1 MDRSMRG
8 IGSRNPLRRPVL
20 HSNPTESNILTHS
33 RRNQLRRDPDT
44 MGNNASTDS
53 LRPSKSLSSPNLHK
67 LGRSEL
73 THGTGSTIKDR
84 PLPQYEAG
92 FYFPNHSS
100 DTLNEEEEEDQDT
113 IDTENNTGNSNVQN
127 SSRNDND
134 KNSLGSA
141 FSRRRKNPNLIH
153 YENDESL
160 LVDVL
165 PSFDMYNVLHRHIPQ
180 GNVDPDR
187 HDFPP
192 TYEEESTHTLEPP
205 AEIHPHD
212 NSISNN
218 HHHLPNQRIDSN
230 VHQESIDIH
239 DLRPLNT
246 LRYNIS
252 NNIPFEDDLNDADN
266 IVIDK
271 VYSLPKLVTPIEIEI
286 HITKNAPKPDIK
298 VPDESILKEYT
309 SGDIIHGYCT
319 IHNKSPNRLKFE
331 MFYVTLEGY
340 ISIIDRQQGKRTV
353 KRFLRMVDLSAS
365 WSYTNIDLS
374 SGIDIKVGET
384 DKEDGAIIGL
394 NNSRILEPNMKY
406 KKIFM
411 FKLPTQLLDVS
422 CKHEQYSHCLLP
434 PSFGIDK
441 FKDHGKYAGIRI
453 NSVLGCGHLG
463 SKGSPILTR
472 DLSDDDI
479 SINYTIDA
487 RIVGKDPKSHKLNI
501 MKEREY
507 NLRVMPFEF
516 GSSLKTE
523 SKASKKQLKD
533 LERLIQERLDALAK
547 IMKKVENN
555 EQICN
560 SDIHVD
566 DLSGNFDNNDELDS
580 HDILRR
586 KMDQLHINNRLD
598 DARNIYELSDFK
610 CLAPTQNSVETEISY
625 KYKSKSKLKSKSK
638 SKSSGKSSGFFS
650 GFITSASSSL
660 SLTAISS
667 SSTELKNSLTP
678 TKSGNH
684 SSTTGITKSADH
696 IDKITPNNDSS
707 KSIPSGS
714 NSNVSLSA
722 PIITSPSLTSSS
734 QSEKSGLLV
743 ISANIPVRSIPYWS
757 PSIIRKANKMEN
769 KNRHDQ
775 ENWARLAQL
784 VSENERDILKNLP
797 IKITCIESNNSI
809 PHDPPP
815 IQSITTQLIV
825 ITGRSDFS
833 IPIKLS
839 VDMLS
844 DDKRLNN
851 IKKTFHS
858 YRQQVSNYQTRF
870 QEQREKINKLYNL
883 GTSSNNKKVLH
894 FKDFISDQIKSDI
907 ESLSNIEVRCDILN
921 EIFKKQ
927 PSSTTQT
934 SHSPIRHLDGTLSP
948 ERRRDTVMSS
958 PIHNNTEE
966 NSAIGKGWSQVGT
979 QEFERFVL
987 ADLEMTRDIGETLI
1001 PSFESCLC
1009 CRFYAIRVNI
1019 KFDSHIGSASLDIPI
1034 NVKKMNI

>member
-1 MDRSMRG
+1 MDGSMRG
-8 IGSRNPLRRPVL
+8 IASRNPLRRPVL
-20 HSNPTESNILTHS
+20 HSNPTESNVLNRS
-33 RRNQLRRDPDT
+33 RRNQLLKDQNSIT
-44 MGNNASTDS
+44 ASQDDDA

-73 THGTGSTIKDR
+73 SHGTGSTIKDR

-92 FYFPNHSS
+92 FYFPSHSS
-100 DTLNEEEEEDQDT
+100 NSLNEELEDDEVGHNDDDN
-113 IDTENNTGNSNVQN
+113 INGGNGNDAYNEKVKSPRNN
-127 SSRNDND
+127 
-134 KNSLGSA
+134 KYNSLQSA
-141 FSRRRKNPNLIH
+141 ILGRRRNPNLIH

-192 TYEEESTHTLEPP
+192 TYQEESTQSLEPP
-205 AEIHPHD
+205 PEIHSHD
-212 NSISNN
+212 NLIQNN
-218 HHHLPNQRIDSN
+218 HHHLPNQPIDSN
-230 VHQESIDIH
+230 VHQESFDIH

-246 LRYNIS
+246 LRYSIS

-271 VYSLPKLVTPIEIEI
+271 VYSLPKLSTPIEIEI

-319 IHNKSPNRLKFE
+319 IHNRSANRLKFE

-340 ISIIDRQQGKRTV
+340 ISIIDRQKGKRTV

-374 SGIDIKVGET
+374 SGIDIKVGER

-441 FKDHGKYAGIRI
+441 FKDRGKYAGIRI
-453 NSVLGCGHLG
+453 NNVLGCGHLG

-533 LERLIQERLDALAK
+533 LERLIQDRLRALEKIKERVTK
-547 IMKKVENN
+547 N
-555 EQICN
+555 EQILN
-560 SDIHVD
+560 SDIHMDV
-566 DLSGNFDNNDELDS
+566 LSGTFDNNDELDS
-580 HDILRR
+580 QGILAR
-586 KMDQLHINNRLD
+586 KLDQLHINNRLD
-598 DARNIYELSDFK
+598 DARNIHELSDFK
-610 CLAPTQNSVETEISY
+610 SLAPSKNSVETELSY
-625 KYKSKSKLKSKSK
+625 KYKSKSKSRNKSKGKLST
-638 SKSSGKSSGFFS
+638 KSSGFFS
-650 GFITSASSSL
+650 GFMTSASSSL
-660 SLTAISS
+660 SLTGISS
-667 SSTELKNSLTP
+667 PSADSKNSLTP
-678 TKSGNH
+678 TKSGGHILTNT
-684 SSTTGITKSADH
+684 SADQIDAIKSPEQPQSPQLRPSTTA
-696 IDKITPNNDSS
+696 
-707 KSIPSGS
+707 
-714 NSNVSLSA
+714 LSA
-722 PIITSPSLTSSS
+722 PSSKH
-734 QSEKSGLLV
+734 EKSGLLV

-775 ENWARLAQL
+775 ENWSRLTQL
-784 VSENERDILKNLP
+784 VSENERDILRSLP
-797 IKITCIESNNSI
+797 IRITCIESNNSI

-815 IQSITTQLIV
+815 IQSITTQLVV
-825 ITGRSDFS
+825 ITGKSDFS

-844 DDKRLNN
+844 DTNRLTNM
-851 IKKTFHS
+851 KKMFGS
-858 YRQQVSNYQTRF
+858 YREQVSSYQTWF
-870 QEQREKINKLYNL
+870 QEQRDKINELYNM
-883 GTSSNNKKVLH
+883 GTSIGNFKTLH
-894 FKDFISDQIKSDI
+894 FKDFVSDQIKSDI

-927 PSSTTQT
+927 PSSTTQVSHSPLRNVERT
-934 SHSPIRHLDGTLSP
+934 SSPIRHEMPDSP
-948 ERRRDTVMSS
+948 KPQGSTPNATDPSNAT
-958 PIHNNTEE
+958 
-966 NSAIGKGWSQVGT
+966 GKGWSQVSM
-979 QEFERFVL
+979 QEYERYVT
-987 ADLEMTRDIGETLI
+987 ADVEMTRDIGETLI
-1001 PSFESCLC
+1001 PSFESCLS
-1009 CRFYAIRVNI
+1009 CRFYAIRLNI
-1019 KFDSHIGSASLDIPI
+1019 KFDSHIGCARLDIPI